1 MRMKTIFTKI
11 ACVAWLCSTASAA
24 PLHANST
31 PPFQFIPLDAVLF
44 DTGKAD
50 LKSDAKTLLDDAAR
64 YLRNNLALQRVLIE
78 GHADETGHRSKN
90 YQLSDRRAAAVRNYL
105 VAQGVPADLIQLTGH
120 GKNQPVDEPWSR
132 AGRERNRQVEI
143 FAVMR
148 E

>member
-1 MRMKTIFTKI
+1 MRMRTIFIKI
-11 ACVAWLCSTASAA
+11 ACVAWLCAASTA

-31 PPFQFIPLDAVLF
+31 PPFQFIPLDVVLF
-44 DTGKAD
+44 DIGKAD
-50 LKSDAKTLLDDAAR
+50 LKADAKTQLDDTAR

-78 GHADETGHRSKN
+78 GHTDETGSRKKN
-90 YQLSDRRAAAVRNYL
+90 YRLSDRRATAVRNYL
-105 VAQGVPADLIQLTGH
+105 ITKGVPADLIQPAGH
-120 GKNQPVDEPWSR
+120 GENHPVDEPWTR

>member
-1 MRMKTIFTKI
+1 MRMRTIFTKI
-11 ACVAWLCSTASAA
+11 ACVAWLCAASTA

-44 DTGKAD
+44 DIGKAD
-50 LKSDAKTLLDDAAR
+50 LKADAETLLDDTAR
-64 YLRNNLALQRVLIE
+64 YLRNNLALQRVLIK

-90 YQLSDRRAAAVRNYL
+90 YQLSDRRAATVRNYL
-105 VAQGVPADLIQLTGH
+105 ITKGVPADLIQITGH
-120 GKNQPVDEPWSR
+120 GKDQPVDEPWSR